1 MRLQIFGHFVFVCKN
16 QKNQFSVNDSL
27 GGIRFWPA
35 TWDAITVSY
44 IFLALQNCMRYI
56 YTQKNESRLSGPPV
70 HRIPVP
76 AFHGKV
82 HLRSNLYAQ
91 HKSCGQHEPTQQ
103 CCFHQME
110 HSAPLEWWR
119 SSHGAVSFLYP
130 RALYVF
136 WGLGFEWYTLILALR
151 LPRSATTCQSEHH
164 QRPWLHSEVSS
175 LLTTDVGSY
184 RLADVSF
191 TQLGRTNSLKS

>member
-1 MRLQIFGHFVFVCKN
+1 MHYFIRICVAIFTYTVYSTSTPKESVQLISSVDGITIFTLDVTRLQIFGHFVFVCKN

-56 YTQKNESRLSGPPV
+56 YKYTQKNESRLSGPPV
-70 HRIPVP
+70 HRVPVP

-91 HKSCGQHEPTQQ
+91 HKCCGQHKPTQQ

-110 HSAPLEWWR
+110 HSAPLE
-119 SSHGAVSFLYP
+119 
-130 RALYVF
+130 
-136 WGLGFEWYTLILALR
+136 
-151 LPRSATTCQSEHH
+151 
-164 QRPWLHSEVSS
+164 
-175 LLTTDVGSY
+175 
-184 RLADVSF
+184 
-191 TQLGRTNSLKS
+191 

>member
-1 MRLQIFGHFVFVCKN
+1 MPWQTTVCSLFLDNTQPTCIISSESVQPYSQIYSTSTPKVSVQLISSVDGITIFTLDVCDCRYLVTLFLYAKIR
-16 QKNQFSVNDSL
+16 KNQFSVNDCL

-56 YTQKNESRLSGPPV
+56 YRQKNESRLSGPPV

-103 CCFHQME
+103 CCFHQMK
-110 HSAPLEWWR
+110 HSAPLE
-119 SSHGAVSFLYP
+119 
-130 RALYVF
+130 
-136 WGLGFEWYTLILALR
+136 
-151 LPRSATTCQSEHH
+151 
-164 QRPWLHSEVSS
+164 
-175 LLTTDVGSY
+175 
-184 RLADVSF
+184 
-191 TQLGRTNSLKS
+191 